1 MISLYKKEISV
12 FFSTIISPL
21 IIGLFLL
28 INGLLLWSDL
38 SQFNILDN
46 AYASMDSFFTLS
58 PLLFLLFIPAISMRT
73 FSEEYNNGTME
84 TLITKPI
91 ALYQIIIS
99 KFLAILTLIIA
110 SIIPTFIY
118 VITIYFLGENLG
130 NLDLAGIIGSYIGL
144 IMLSS
149 IFASIGIFAS
159 TLSNNQIV
167 AFISGVVT
175 SAIFYFGFD
184 LLSQIQMLQSIDIVL
199 RKIGISYHYNMMS
212 KGLLQVSD
220 IVYFISIS
228 FLFLKLSE
236 LVINNKK

>member
-73 FSEEYNNGTME
+73 FSEEYNNGTIE

-144 IMLSS
+144 LMLSS
-149 IFASIGIFAS
+149 VFASIGIFVS
-159 TLSNNQIV
+159 TLTNNQIV
-167 AFISGVVT
+167 AFISGVIIST
-175 SAIFYFGFD
+175 IFYFGFD
-184 LLSQIQMLQSIDIVL
+184 LLSQLQMLQSIDIVL
-199 RKIGISYHYNMMS
+199 QKIGISYHYNMMS

>member
-73 FSEEYNNGTME
+73 FSEEYNNGTIE

-144 IMLSS
+144 LMLSS
-149 IFASIGIFAS
+149 VFASIGIFVS
-159 TLSNNQIV
+159 TLTNNQIV
-167 AFISGVVT
+167 AFISGVIIST
-175 SAIFYFGFD
+175 IFYFGFD
-184 LLSQIQMLQSIDIVL
+184 LLSQLQMLQSIDIIL

-212 KGLLQVSD
+212 KGLIQVSD
-220 IVYFISIS
+220 IIYFISIS